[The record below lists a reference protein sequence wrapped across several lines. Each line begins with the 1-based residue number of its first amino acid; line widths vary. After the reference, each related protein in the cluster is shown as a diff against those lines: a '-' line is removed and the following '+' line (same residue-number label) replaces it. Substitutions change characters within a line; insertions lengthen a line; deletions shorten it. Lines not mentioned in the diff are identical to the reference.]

1 MNAHVRHYQSC
12 EHSLE
17 VAPAE
22 FTPTDE
28 SPNEATS
35 ESATSGSP
43 IEATSE
49 STNEAHN
56 H

>member
-1 MNAHVRHYQSC
+1 MVA
-12 EHSLE
+12 E
-17 VAPAE
+17 VAPVE
-22 FTPTDE
+22 FPPTE

-35 ESATSGSP
+35 ESATVGSP
-43 IEATSE
+43 IEAISE